1 LKKIITRSLL
11 LLLAIALAWV
21 IHYAWTSF
29 PIVSGFDAKQV
40 CSCVFVSGRT
50 KESID
55 TGEMGQF
62 PFSLG
67 KYEIDMQDSS
77 VTASV
82 WGMAKRKAIYR
93 KGVGCTLIND
103 ISEQELRSQVFSIP
117 PPPVQNTD
125 SMAWPLGDK
134 LNDTIPAGIDMEML
148 KAAVDNAFTEP
159 YTGKK
164 QRTRAV
170 IVLYNGQ
177 LVAEKYAPGFD
188 RNTKMYGWSMAKS
201 FTAALIGTLV
211 KQGRLDVQ
219 QPAPVTEWK
228 DADDPHHKIILKD
241 LLQQTTGLDFLE
253 DYSKASDVTNMLY
266 KEKDMAAF
274 TARHS
279 LAHDP
284 GTVFNYSSGNSNI
297 LARIIR
303 QTVGEKDYAAYPF
316 TALFYRTGMYNTSY
330 EPDASGT
337 YVGSSYINATARDYA
352 RFGLLYSNDG
362 IWNGERILPEG
373 WVKQTTLAPA
383 FNLRKNYGYQFW
395 LNGINLDDPSRRI
408 YPDVPAD
415 MFLCDGYAGQAIYII
430 PSKKLV
436 VVRLGLTL
444 DHSFNENEFLKGI
457 ISAIK

>member
-1 LKKIITRSLL
+1 MKKIITRSLL
-11 LLLAIALAWV
+11 LLLAITLAWG

-134 LNDTIPAGIDMEML
+134 VNDTIPAGIDMEML

-228 DADDPHHKIILKD
+228 DADDPRHKITFKD

-297 LARIIR
+297 LARLIR
-303 QTVGEKDYAAYPF
+303 QTVGEKDYSAYPF